1 MPSSTRRDFL
11 NTLPAAALS
20 LLAARQAFPVAAK
33 MRLAVFTDEITQD
46 FGRAVEIAAREFG
59 LRWVEVR
66 NLWGKHLLE
75 LTAAEMGEAKRLL
88 DRYQL
93 QICSIANPLFKT
105 DWPDAPI
112 SRESPNKSGKIPADL
127 MKSQDQLLD
136 RGIEVALE
144 FGKPPLRCFDFWRLE
159 NPASHRAAMN
169 QTLDKA
175 AQKAGHRGITLMI
188 ENEPSCNTAS
198 SKEAAEVL
206 ASIPN
211 PNFKLLWD
219 PGNSWFAG
227 LDPFPEGYR
236 LLPIARIAH
245 VHCKDAVKNAAGKPE
260 WAAIGRG
267 KINFPGLFAALSR
280 DGYSGALSLET
291 HWHGAGST
299 EESTR
304 QSMKG
309 LKEALAKAQVA
320 WE

>member
-1 MPSSTRRDFL
+1 MPLSNRRAFL
-11 NTLPAAALS
+11 TALS
-20 LLAARQAFPVAAK
+20 AAGLAAMGSPHFCQTSAK

-66 NLWGKHLLE
+66 NLWGKHLLD
-75 LTAAEMGEAKRLL
+75 LTATERGEAKRLL

-93 QICSIANPLFKT
+93 RICSIASPLFKT

-112 SRESPNKSGKIPADL
+112 SKESPNKTRTIPSDL
-127 MKSQDQLLD
+127 MKSQDQLLE
-136 RGIEVALE
+136 RGIDVALQ

-159 NPASHRAAMN
+159 NPEPYRSSIN
-169 QTLDKA
+169 KTLEKA
-175 AQKAGHRGITLMI
+175 AQRAGRQGITLMI

-198 SKEAAEVL
+198 AKEAAEVL
-206 ASIPN
+206 AAIPH

-227 LDPFPEGYR
+227 VDPFPEGYR
-236 LLPIARIAH
+236 MIPAARIAH
-245 VHCKDAVKNAAGKPE
+245 VHCKDALRNAAGKPE

-267 KINFPGLFAALSR
+267 KIDFVGLFAAMSR
-280 DGYSGALSLET
+280 DGYAGALSLET

-309 LKEALAKAQVA
+309 LKEALEKAQVQ
-320 WE
+320 WD